1 MEKDKVYIIG
11 GIVDRNRLKGIT
23 FSKAVKQD
31 IATARFPIDAHHLKT
46 AGPLTVNH
54 TYDILLKYGEKGN
67 WEDAFQ
73 ESLPK
78 RPRFNIRPPEPTVA
92 NKTGAADAAEE
103 PGAGTAAAAATAAG
117 AGAEAESS
125 SSMCIM

>member
-1 MEKDKVYIIG
+1 MYIIG

-78 RPRFNIRPPEPTVA
+78 RPRFNIRPPEPAVA
-92 NKTGAADAAEE
+92 TAGGAAAEE
-103 PGAGTAAAAATAAG
+103 SGEGTRAVVATAG
-117 AGAEAESS
+117 VEAESS
-125 SSMCIM
+125 SMST